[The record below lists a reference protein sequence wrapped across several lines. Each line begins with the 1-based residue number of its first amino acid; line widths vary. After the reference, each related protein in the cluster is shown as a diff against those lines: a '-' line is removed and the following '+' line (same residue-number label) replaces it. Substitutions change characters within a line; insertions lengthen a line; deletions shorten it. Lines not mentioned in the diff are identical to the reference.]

1 LPAALLLIDMLS
13 NQTLTMLDGTT
24 KELSDYQVQLL
35 MVVNVAS
42 RCGLSPQYETLEAMQ
57 KKYSSRGFTVLGVP
71 SGTFMQELKSNDDI
85 SDYCSTTWGVT
96 FPMLEKADVNGRKR
110 HPLYKELVKAKDSM
124 GVAGPVMWNFEKF
137 LVAPDGKIMRF
148 RPQTKPDAEEIIE
161 AIEANL
167 PR

>member
-1 LPAALLLIDMLS
+1 MLINNS
-13 NQTLTMLDGTT
+13 LTMLDGS
-24 KELSDYQVQLL
+24 KKNVHDFSGGLL

-42 RCGLSPQYETLEAMQ
+42 RCGLSPQYETLEAVQ

-148 RPQTKPDAEEIIE
+148 RSQTRPDSDDIIA

>member
-1 LPAALLLIDMLS
+1 MLT

-24 KELSDYQVQLL
+24 KELSDYQGQLL

-42 RCGLSPQYETLEAMQ
+42 RCGLAPQYETLEAMQ

-71 SGTFMQELKSNDDI
+71 SGSFMQELKNSEDI
-85 SDYCSTTWGVT
+85 SEYCSTTWGIT

-110 HPLYKELVKAKDSM
+110 HPLYKELVKTKDGM
-124 GVAGPVMWNFEKF
+124 GLAGPVVWNFEKF

>member
-1 LPAALLLIDMLS
+1 MLT

-24 KELSDYQVQLL
+24 KELSDYQGQLL

-42 RCGLSPQYETLEAMQ
+42 RCGLSPQYETLEALQ

-71 SGTFMQELKSNDDI
+71 SGTFMQELKNNDDI

-110 HPLYKELVKAKDSM
+110 HPLYKELVKTKDGM
-124 GVAGPVMWNFEKF
+124 GLAGPVMWNFEKF

-148 RPQTKPDAEEIIE
+148 RPQTKPDSEEIIA

>member
-1 LPAALLLIDMLS
+1 MLT

-24 KELSDYQVQLL
+24 KELSDYQGQLL

-42 RCGLSPQYETLEAMQ
+42 RCGLAPQYETLEAMQ

-71 SGTFMQELKSNDDI
+71 SGSFMQELKNSEDI
-85 SDYCSTTWGVT
+85 SEYCSTTWGIT

-110 HPLYKELVKAKDSM
+110 HPLYKELVKAKDGM
-124 GVAGPVMWNFEKF
+124 GLAGPVVWNFEKF

>member
-1 LPAALLLIDMLS
+1 MLT

-24 KELSDYQVQLL
+24 KELSDYQGQLL
-35 MVVNVAS
+35 MLVNVAS

-71 SGTFMQELKSNDDI
+71 SGTFMQELKNNDDI

-110 HPLYKELVKAKDSM
+110 HPLYKELVKTKDGM
-124 GVAGPVMWNFEKF
+124 GLAGPVMWNFEKF
-137 LVAPDGKIMRF
+137 LVTPDGKIMRF
-148 RPQTKPDAEEIIE
+148 RPQTKPDSEEIIA

>member
-1 LPAALLLIDMLS
+1 MLT

-24 KELSDYQVQLL
+24 KELSDYQGQLI

-42 RCGLSPQYETLEAMQ
+42 RCGLAPQYETLEALQ
-57 KKYSSRGFTVLGVP
+57 KKYASRGFTVLGVP
-71 SGTFMQELKSNDDI
+71 SGSFMQELKTSEGI

-110 HPLYKELVKAKDSM
+110 HPLYKELVKTKDGM
-124 GVAGPVMWNFEKF
+124 GLAGPVMWNFEKF
-137 LVAPDGKIMRF
+137 LVTPDGKIMRF
-148 RPQTKPDAEEIIE
+148 RPQTKPDSEEIIA

>member
-1 LPAALLLIDMLS
+1 
-13 NQTLTMLDGTT
+13 
-24 KELSDYQVQLL
+24 

-110 HPLYKELVKAKDSM
+110 HPLYKELVKAKDGM
-124 GVAGPVMWNFEKF
+124 GLAGPVMWNFEKF

-148 RPQTKPDAEEIIE
+148 RPQTKPDAEEII
-161 AIEANL
+161 AGHRGKPAALIL
-167 PR
+167 PHGNNGGGGDNSGFRRALALCQTR

>member
-1 LPAALLLIDMLS
+1 
-13 NQTLTMLDGTT
+13 MLDGTT
-24 KELSDYQVQLL
+24 KELSDYQGQLL

-71 SGTFMQELKSNDDI
+71 SGTFMQELKNNDDI

-110 HPLYKELVKAKDSM
+110 HPLYEELVKAKDGM
-124 GVAGPVMWNFEKF
+124 GIAGPVMWNFEKF

-148 RPQTKPDAEEIIE
+148 RPQTKPDAEEIIA

>member
-1 LPAALLLIDMLS
+1 MLS

-110 HPLYKELVKAKDSM
+110 HPLYKELVKAKDGM
-124 GVAGPVMWNFEKF
+124 GIAGPVMWNFEKF

-148 RPQTKPDAEEIIE
+148 RPQTKPDAEEIIA

>member
-1 LPAALLLIDMLS
+1 MLS

-110 HPLYKELVKAKDSM
+110 HPLYKELVKAKDGM
-124 GVAGPVMWNFEKF
+124 GIAGPVMWNFEKF

-148 RPQTKPDAEEIIE
+148 RSQTRPDSDDIIA

>member
-1 LPAALLLIDMLS
+1 MLT

-24 KELSDYQVQLL
+24 KELSDYQGQLL

-42 RCGLSPQYETLEAMQ
+42 RCGLAPQYETLEALQ

-71 SGTFMQELKSNDDI
+71 SGSFMQELKNSEDI
-85 SDYCSTTWGVT
+85 SEYCSTTWGIT

-110 HPLYKELVKAKDSM
+110 HPLYKELVKTKDGM
-124 GVAGPVMWNFEKF
+124 GLAGPVVWNFEKF

>member
-1 LPAALLLIDMLS
+1 MSFRMLT

-24 KELSDYQVQLL
+24 KELSDYQGQLL

-42 RCGLSPQYETLEAMQ
+42 RCGLAPQYETLEAMQ

-71 SGTFMQELKSNDDI
+71 SGSFMQELKNSEDI
-85 SDYCSTTWGVT
+85 SEYCSTTWGIT

-110 HPLYKELVKAKDSM
+110 HPLYKELVKTKDGM
-124 GVAGPVMWNFEKF
+124 GLAGPVVWNFEKF

>member
-1 LPAALLLIDMLS
+1 LCFYMLT

-24 KELSDYQVQLL
+24 KELSDYQGQLL

-42 RCGLSPQYETLEAMQ
+42 RCGLAPQYETLEALQ

-71 SGTFMQELKSNDDI
+71 SGSFMQELKTSEDI

-110 HPLYKELVKAKDSM
+110 HPLYKELVKTKDGM
-124 GVAGPVMWNFEKF
+124 GLAGPVVWNFEKF

>member
-1 LPAALLLIDMLS
+1 LSFRMLT

-24 KELSDYQVQLL
+24 KELSDYQGQLL

-42 RCGLSPQYETLEAMQ
+42 RCGLAPQYETLEAMQ

-71 SGTFMQELKSNDDI
+71 SGSFMQELKTSEDI
-85 SDYCSTTWGVT
+85 SEYCSTTWGIT

-110 HPLYKELVKAKDSM
+110 HPLYKELVKTKDGM
-124 GVAGPVMWNFEKF
+124 GLAGPVMWNFEKF
-137 LVAPDGKIMRF
+137 LVTPDGKIMRF
-148 RPQTKPDAEEIIE
+148 RPQTKPDSEEIIA

>member
-1 LPAALLLIDMLS
+1 MLT

-24 KELSDYQVQLL
+24 KELSDYQGQLL
-35 MVVNVAS
+35 MLVNVAS

-71 SGTFMQELKSNDDI
+71 SGTFMQELKNNDDI

-110 HPLYKELVKAKDSM
+110 HPLYKELVKTKDGM
-124 GVAGPVMWNFEKF
+124 GLAGPVMWNFEKF
-137 LVAPDGKIMRF
+137 LVTPDGKIMRF

>member
-1 LPAALLLIDMLS
+1 MLT

-24 KELSDYQVQLL
+24 KELSDYQGQLL

-148 RPQTKPDAEEIIE
+148 RSQTRPDSDDIIA

>member
-1 LPAALLLIDMLS
+1 MLI
-13 NQTLTMLDGTT
+13 NHELTMLDGS
-24 KELSDYQVQLL
+24 KKNLHDFSGDLL

-42 RCGLSPQYETLEAMQ
+42 RCGLAPQYETLEAMQ
-57 KKYSSRGFTVLGVP
+57 KKYSLRGFTVLGVP
-71 SGTFMQELKSNDDI
+71 SGSFMQELKNSEDI
-85 SDYCSTTWGVT
+85 SEYCSTTWGIT

-110 HPLYKELVKAKDSM
+110 HPLYKELVKAKDGM
-124 GVAGPVMWNFEKF
+124 GLAGPVMWNFEKF

-148 RPQTKPDAEEIIE
+148 RPQTKPDSEDIIA

>member
-1 LPAALLLIDMLS
+1 MLS

-110 HPLYKELVKAKDSM
+110 HPLYKELVKAKDGM
-124 GVAGPVMWNFEKF
+124 GIAGPVMWNFEKF

>member
-1 LPAALLLIDMLS
+1 MLS

-57 KKYSSRGFTVLGVP
+57 KKYSSRGCTVLGVP

-110 HPLYKELVKAKDSM
+110 HPLYKELVKTKDGM
-124 GVAGPVMWNFEKF
+124 GLAGPVMWNFEKF

>member
-1 LPAALLLIDMLS
+1 MLT

-24 KELSDYQVQLL
+24 KELSDYQGQLL

-42 RCGLSPQYETLEAMQ
+42 RCGLAPQYETLEAMQ

-71 SGTFMQELKSNDDI
+71 SGSFMQELKNSEDI
-85 SDYCSTTWGVT
+85 SEYCSTTWGIT

-110 HPLYKELVKAKDSM
+110 HPLYKELVKAKDGM
-124 GVAGPVMWNFEKF
+124 GLAGPVMWNFEKF

-148 RPQTKPDAEEIIE
+148 RPQTKPDAEEIIA

>member
-1 LPAALLLIDMLS
+1 MLS

>member
-1 LPAALLLIDMLS
+1 MLT

-24 KELSDYQVQLL
+24 KELSDYQGQLL

-42 RCGLSPQYETLEAMQ
+42 RCGLAPQYETLEAMQ

-71 SGTFMQELKSNDDI
+71 SGSFMQELKNSEDI
-85 SDYCSTTWGVT
+85 SEYCSTTWGIT

-110 HPLYKELVKAKDSM
+110 HPLYKELVKTKDGM
-124 GVAGPVMWNFEKF
+124 GLAGPVMWNFEKF

-148 RPQTKPDAEEIIE
+148 RPQTKPDAEEIIA

>member
-1 LPAALLLIDMLS
+1 MLT

-24 KELSDYQVQLL
+24 KELSDYQGQLL
-35 MVVNVAS
+35 MLVNVAS

-71 SGTFMQELKSNDDI
+71 SGTFMQELKNNDDI

-110 HPLYKELVKAKDSM
+110 HPLYKELVKAKDGM
-124 GVAGPVMWNFEKF
+124 GLAGPVMWNFEKF
-137 LVAPDGKIMRF
+137 LVTPDGKIMRF

>member
-1 LPAALLLIDMLS
+1 LPAALLLIDMLT

-24 KELSDYQVQLL
+24 KELSDYQGQLL

-110 HPLYKELVKAKDSM
+110 HPLYKELVKTKDGM
-124 GVAGPVMWNFEKF
+124 GIAGPVMWNFEKF

-148 RPQTKPDAEEIIE
+148 RPQTKPDAEEIIA

>member
-1 LPAALLLIDMLS
+1 MLT

-24 KELSDYQVQLL
+24 KELSDYQGQLL
-35 MVVNVAS
+35 MLVNVAS

-110 HPLYKELVKAKDSM
+110 HPLYKELVKAKDGM
-124 GVAGPVMWNFEKF
+124 GIAGPVMWNFEKF

>member
-1 LPAALLLIDMLS
+1 MLT

-24 KELSDYQVQLL
+24 KELSDYQGQLL

-42 RCGLSPQYETLEAMQ
+42 RCGLAPQYETLEAMQ

-71 SGTFMQELKSNDDI
+71 SGSFMQELKNSEDI
-85 SDYCSTTWGVT
+85 SEYCSTTWGIT

-110 HPLYKELVKAKDSM
+110 HPLYKELVKTKDGM
-124 GVAGPVMWNFEKF
+124 GLAGPVVWNFEKF

-148 RPQTKPDAEEIIE
+148 RPQTKPDAEEIIA